1 MDLTVFESL
10 AHSAVSYMETEKS
23 LMVRLLGVRMLPMW
37 MAALL
42 LAGCDNSP
50 GQAKAE
56 RSAPPPPEV
65 GVVEMQL
72 QRMNLSMELPGRTVA
87 YRISEVR
94 PQVTGIL
101 QERLFEQGAQV
112 KAGEVLYQID
122 PNRYRAAHQRAQAEL
137 ERAQAELRQ
146 AQREWART
154 SDLFEKNAVSKRQRD
169 EALSA
174 LEAARADVSRSE
186 AMLETA
192 GIELEYTEV
201 KAPIAGRIGPTLYTE
216 GALVTANQPQ
226 VLARVVQL
234 DPMYVD
240 IQLPVEKLGRI
251 RSSLKEGAASEAGPN
266 EAETILLREDGTV
279 YPHRGRV
286 DVTDVT
292 VNQST
297 SSVTVRAVFPNPDEG
312 LLPGMY
318 VRVRLSEGVREN
330 AILAPQQG
338 VSRNPQGEA
347 TALLV
352 NSEGQVVARQ
362 LETERAIGA
371 FWLVE
376 EGLEPG
382 DHLIVSGLQNVR
394 PGAKVKPVTADIPL
408 QPSSNRQTGGTY
420 SAKTGSSK
428 EGDPAR

>member
-1 MDLTVFESL
+1 MQ
-10 AHSAVSYMETEKS
+10 TEKS
-23 LMVRLLGVRMLPMW
+23 LMVRLFGVRMLPMW
-37 MAALL
+37 LAVLL
-42 LAGCDNSP
+42 LAGCDNSS

-65 GVVEMQL
+65 GVVEMQP
-72 QRMNLSMELPGRTVA
+72 QRVNLSMELPGRTAA

-112 KAGEVLYQID
+112 EAGEVLYQID
-122 PNRYRAAHQRAQAEL
+122 PKRYRAAHQRAQAEL

-186 AMLETA
+186 AMVETA
-192 GIELEYTEV
+192 GIELAYTEV

-240 IQLPVEKLGRI
+240 IQLPVEKLARI
-251 RSSLKEGAASEAGPN
+251 RSSLNEGAASKPGLN
-266 EAETILLREDGTV
+266 EAETVLLRDDGTL
-279 YPHRGRV
+279 YPHKGRV
-286 DVTDVT
+286 DVADVT

-297 SSVTVRAVFPNPDEG
+297 SSVTVRAVFPNPDED

-330 AILAPQQG
+330 ALLAPQQG

-352 NSEGQVVARQ
+352 NPQGEVVARQ
-362 LETERAIGA
+362 LEAERAIGA

-376 EGLEPG
+376 NGLEPG
-382 DHLIVSGLQNVR
+382 DRLIVSGLQKVR
-394 PGAKVKPVTADIPL
+394 PGAKVKPVEADVPL
-408 QPSSNRQTGGTY
+408 HPTQNQQARGKDSSQK
-420 SAKTGSSK
+420 SASDD
-428 EGDPAR
+428 EGPAQ

>member
-1 MDLTVFESL
+1 
-10 AHSAVSYMETEKS
+10 METEKS
-23 LMVRLLGVRMLPMW
+23 LMVRLFGARMLPMW
-37 MAALL
+37 LAVLL
-42 LAGCDNSP
+42 LAGCDNSS
-50 GQAKAE
+50 GQTKAE

-65 GVVEMQL
+65 GVVEVQP
-72 QRMNLSMELPGRTVA
+72 QRVNLSMELPGRTAA

-174 LEAARADVSRSE
+174 LEAARADVSRSQ

-192 GIELEYTEV
+192 GIELAYTEV

-226 VLARVVQL
+226 ILARVVQL

-240 IQLPVEKLGRI
+240 IQLPVEKLARI

-266 EAETILLREDGTV
+266 KAETVLLREDGTR

-297 SSVTVRAVFPNPDEG
+297 NSVTVRAVFPNPDED

-318 VRVRLSEGVREN
+318 VRVRLSEGVRDN

-338 VSRNPQGEA
+338 VTRNPQGEA

-352 NSEGQVVARQ
+352 DPGGEVVARQ
-362 LETERAIGA
+362 LEAERAIGA

-376 EGLEPG
+376 KGLEPG
-382 DHLIVSGLQNVR
+382 DRLIVSGLQKVR
-394 PGAKVKPVTADIPL
+394 PGAKVKPVAADIPL
-408 QPSSNRQTGGTY
+408 HPTQNQQASGTNNPKKNA
-420 SAKTGSSK
+420 SDD
-428 EGDPAR
+428 EGTAQ